1 MTPLENAGRRVSI
14 LARVVPAASYIA
26 PAFGAA
32 LSALFYLRVMNAMRV
47 AETAGI
53 GAVAAGM
60 AEANVALIAGL
71 YLGIFIGLCGIV
83 VVLVRWLTTTNT
95 DSPSGW
101 FFALAALLAL
111 LPIAPLWRAQDLLI
125 QSIRGATGIVEV
137 AGQINFCL
145 ILTIVG
151 AAAAGLVLLIASFV
165 PLPALLH
172 AKRRYTPLIV
182 LVLMEGVLILLAVAY
197 QLHNSWLYQVYRR
210 ERF

>member
-1 MTPLENAGRRVSI
+1 MTPIENAGRRVSI
-14 LARVVPAASYIA
+14 LARVVPAISYIA

-32 LSALFYLRVMNAMRV
+32 LSALVYLRVMNAMRV
-47 AETAGI
+47 AETAGV
-53 GAVAAGM
+53 GAVASGIAQG
-60 AEANVALIAGL
+60 NVVLIIGL
-71 YLGIFIGLCGIV
+71 YLGIFIGVGGVIV
-83 VVLVRWLTTTNT
+83 SAVRCFTTTKS
-95 DSPSGW
+95 DSPAGG
-101 FFALAALLAL
+101 FFAIAGLLGL

-125 QSIRGATGIVEV
+125 GSIRGTTGIVEV

-151 AAAAGLVLLIASFV
+151 AGAASLVLIAASFV

-172 AKRRYTPLIV
+172 AKRRYAPVIV
-182 LVLMEGVLILLAVAY
+182 LVLMEVVLIVIAVAY